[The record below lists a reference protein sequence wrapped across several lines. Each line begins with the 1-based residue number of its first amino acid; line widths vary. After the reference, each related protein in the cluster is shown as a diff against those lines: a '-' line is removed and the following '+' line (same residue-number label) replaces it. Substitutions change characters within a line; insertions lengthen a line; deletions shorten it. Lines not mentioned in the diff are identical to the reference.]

1 MNCRLSLCRP
11 VMAASDHLRIGSVGP
26 VIATFHVPNIR
37 GFRESYPRVPGID
50 WPGFEVCDSGSIR
63 DNEIPLVPRFSIDPS
78 ELQSSAREDTQISRF
93 GRDD

>member
-1 MNCRLSLCRP
+1 MNCRLSLWGP
-11 VMAASDHLRIGSVGP
+11 LMAASDHLRHRQRRSRYRHIP
-26 VIATFHVPNIR
+26 CA
-37 GFRESYPRVPGID
+37 EYPRVPGID
-50 WPGFEVCDSGSIR
+50 WPGFEVCDSGSTR